1 MSGFLK
7 VPLSP
12 YLELIGVKV
21 DNIKYPHSGLTL
33 SWAENL
39 VNPMGTLHGGIIATL
54 IDAAPGCV
62 LLNEEDITGIATVEI
77 KVNYFKAVT
86 AGSITA
92 LGEIL
97 YRKSSTAF
105 GQTRVYQG
113 KDLVAIGS
121 VTYKLAGKHKNNKKI
136 KTVVIKK

>member
-12 YLELIGVKV
+12 YLELIGVRV
-21 DNIKYPHSGLTL
+21 DHLKYPCAGLTL

-77 KVNYFKAVT
+77 KVNYFKAIT
-86 AGSITA
+86 AGVITA
-92 LGEIL
+92 RGEIL
-97 YRKSSTAF
+97 YRKSATAF
-105 GQTRVYQG
+105 GQTRIYQG

-121 VTYKLAGKHKNNKKI
+121 VTYKLAGKHKISKKI
-136 KTVVIKK
+136 KTVVIKN